1 MKNVSLYDN
10 LFGEIDAP
18 MEKLES
24 EASNSKMSV
33 ASIKYETK
41 IPNLEKMCYLME
53 SVVLQKK
60 REGIIYAGFQKLSRA
75 EAIWDRYLKMA
86 ENVDEIYIFGEK
98 DKTLAPHPKIKIIPL
113 TPGHPLIREWFLVM
127 DIKFGKNMMTAFDL
141 DGFGTYE
148 NEKDRNFRGGKTINK
163 DIVEKAVLLLEE
175 GMK

>member
-1 MKNVSLYDN
+1 MKKVSLYEE
-10 LFGEIDAP
+10 LFGEIDGP
-18 MEKLES
+18 VEKLEDG
-24 EASNSKMSV
+24 ASDSKVSI
-33 ASIKYETK
+33 ANIKYDTK

-60 REGIIYAGFQKLSRA
+60 REGTIYAGFQKISRA

-86 ENVDEIYIFGEK
+86 ENVDKIYIYGEK
-98 DKTLAPHPKIKIIPL
+98 DKSLTPHPKIEIVPL
-113 TPGHPLIREWFLVM
+113 PKGHPLIREWFLVM
-127 DIKFGKNMMTAFDL
+127 DIKFGKNMMTAYDL

-163 DIVEKAVLLLEE
+163 DIVEKAVRILED

>member
-1 MKNVSLYDN
+1 MKKVSLYKE

-18 MEKLES
+18 MEQLQDG
-24 EASNSKMSV
+24 ASDSKVSI
-33 ASIKYETK
+33 ANIKYETK

-60 REGIIYAGFQKLSRA
+60 REGTVYAGFQKLSRA

-86 ENVDEIYIFGEK
+86 ENVDMIYVFGEK
-98 DKTLAPHPKIKIIPL
+98 DKDLAPHPKITIVPL
-113 TPGHPLIREWFLVM
+113 PPGHPLIWEWFLVM

-163 DIVEKAVLLLEE
+163 DVVEKAALLIENA
-175 GMK
+175 MK